1 MGFFS
6 SKYKTYVGTSVMR
19 VIEDKLLPNSVR
31 SGSARALFQS
41 EDITDHILEDL
52 VTGVGVRAD
61 RMYEYAK
68 RSYTHGLPSGKLYAS
83 AQGMPEVTAVLE
95 AIEDAPVLLEYLEYG
110 PPNSLHV
117 GWVQLMSEYG
127 YNPATNQL
135 DTLTASIGKPVF
147 LHDMVVVVPTAA
159 LATMAPEVLD
169 QWGTPPSS
177 GVSPSRPLM
186 TPVTGALR
194 GHTPVITDPQAT
206 DDYVRVEYVWVGKET
221 DVSDGAFIEIAAV
234 KHGFV
239 NIPLTESLADSRAE
253 YFQVKYTVNGV
264 TKYWMYRVGSGTH
277 PTLDA
282 LMDVPPPVS
291 GAFFPFTYFRYN
303 KRSEIED
310 TSTAAYKT
318 SKRLVKYLGIDYDD
332 LSASIDEN
340 PDIADVQS
348 AMMVMA
354 VPANTENEL
363 ERRYL
368 FSFFDSLYYSQGSN
382 LRSPIEGRLQ
392 GLNDGSFFASIGS
405 KQHALVIQDKR
416 FKMVLGNGGIY
427 KRRVVGNFG
436 AIGAH
441 TSGTSSE
448 TFQVERNDADSG
460 QPYLETQ
467 TTKYHYYRKQ
477 ISDVLYDEL
486 IVVNLRMLF
495 YVIDDYVSVGD
506 EADTFLLIP
515 LDRTITRQYSLMDR
529 EVLYARSL
537 HYVFNSVQVVKVR
550 WYESSFFQFLIL
562 VVAVVIAFVSFQY
575 QLVAAAAAAGTAIT
589 LSIVTTVLLEQ
600 LLIGLIVGAVFKL
613 FVKLVGIDL
622 AFIIAI
628 VAATY
633 GAYQAIDAGSVAG
646 APWAQELIQLSTGLS
661 KGISDNLQDM
671 MKDLV
676 GDYQQLSVM
685 KDDFAKEMERTS
697 KLLDSNN
704 HLSPFVIFGESP
716 DDFYNRTIHSG
727 NIGMNGISAIS
738 EYVTIALRLPKFDE
752 TIGENNYV

>member
-41 EDITDHILEDL
+41 EDLTDHILEDL
-52 VTGVGVRAD
+52 VTGVGVKAD

-68 RSYTHGLPSGKLYAS
+68 RSYTHGLPSGKIFAS
-83 AQGMPEVTAVLE
+83 AQGMTEVTAVLE
-95 AIEDAPVLLEYLEYG
+95 AMEGAPVLLEYLEYG

-135 DTLTASIGKPVF
+135 DTLTASTGKPVF
-147 LHDMVVVVPTAA
+147 LHDMVVVVPTTA

-186 TPVTGALR
+186 TPVTSALR

-206 DDYVRVEYVWVGKET
+206 DDYVRVEYVWAAKET
-221 DVSDGAFIEIAAV
+221 DLSAEAFTEVSVV
-234 KHGFV
+234 KHGFAI
-239 NIPLTESLADSRAE
+239 IPLTESLADSRAE

-392 GLNDGSFFASIGS
+392 GLNDGSFFASVGR

-436 AIGAH
+436 AIGTH

-448 TFQVERNDADSG
+448 TFQVERTDADSG
-460 QPYLETQ
+460 QPYLEPQ

-486 IVVNLRMLF
+486 IVVNLRTLF
-495 YVIDDYVSVGD
+495 YVIDNYVSVGD
-506 EADTFLLIP
+506 AADTFLLIP

-550 WYESSFFQFLIL
+550 WYESGFFQFLIL
-562 VVAVVIAFVSFQY
+562 VVAVVISAISLQP
-575 QLVAAAAAAGTAIT
+575 QIAAAVAAGTTAAYIT
-589 LSIVTTVLLEQ
+589 LAIVLLEQ
-600 LLIGLIVGAVFKL
+600 LLIGLVIGAALKL
-613 FVKLVGIDL
+613 FVKLVGIKL
-622 AFIIAI
+622 AFVIALI
-628 VAATY
+628 AAAY
-633 GAYQAIDAGSVAG
+633 GMTQALEAGSLAG
-646 APWAQELIQLSTGLS
+646 APWAQELLQISSGLS
-661 KGISDNLQDM
+661 KAIGENLKDM
-671 MKDLV
+671 FGDLLGEFQTLDLLKDEAT
-676 GDYQQLSVM
+676 
-685 KDDFAKEMERTS
+685 K
-697 KLLDSNN
+697 KLEAANDLLNTKN
-704 HLSPFVIFGESP
+704 YLSPFVIFGESP
-716 DDFYNRTIHSG
+716 DDFYNRTVHSG

-738 EYVTIALRLPKFDE
+738 SYVDIALRLPEIND